1 MTTTT
6 PKITPCIWTDS
17 WIEEAANF
25 YVSVFK
31 DAKILEK
38 SHYGEGGP
46 QPKGAVLTIVMEIA
60 GQRLMLLNG
69 GPQYKLSP
77 AFSLSVAT
85 DDQAETD
92 YYWRTLI
99 EAGGAA
105 NQCGWLQDRFGLSW
119 QIVPKALPKLLGDP
133 DRAKAQRAL
142 TAMLKMQKLDIA
154 ALEKAAAG

>member
-1 MTTTT
+1 M
-6 PKITPCIWTDS
+6 PKITPCIWTDT
-17 WIEEAANF
+17 WIEDAANF

-46 QPKGAVLTIVMEIA
+46 QPKGSVLTLVMEIK

-69 GPQYKLSP
+69 GPHYTLSP
-77 AFSLSVAT
+77 AFSLSVST
-85 DDQAETD
+85 EDQAETD
-92 YYWRTLI
+92 YYWHALL
-99 EAGGAA
+99 EGGGEPS
-105 NQCGWLQDRFGLSW
+105 QCGWLADRFGLSW
-119 QIVPKALPKLLGDP
+119 QIVPKQLPVLLGNP

-142 TAMLKMQKLDIA
+142 TAMLQMQKIDVA